1 MPTREPRL
9 LGVAGS
15 SGSGLIATLSAAR
28 WLLILIAIAGIYF
41 FHSFVVPVLAALVQT
56 DGDPEIEPF

>member
-15 SGSGLIATLSAAR
+15 SRSGLIATLSAAR
-28 WLLILIAIAGIYF
+28 QILIAIAGIYF

-56 DGDPEIEPF
+56 DVDPEIEPF